1 MSDVFIVIARNACV
15 YFLSALQWPALP
27 NGEYHQGIARMSD
40 SFAATEE
47 ELRST
52 DVSFGVR
59 AMLFVTVPVA
69 LIASVAGW
77 FLRSIAPDERARV
90 AAAWTM
96 WLALL
101 VAWIAVAAGRRLRFE
116 KRAGRTIMRLPI
128 YGGNPDWRLFNRWVL
143 SGTLVLFGFLGLFWS
158 AANAMQ
164 TQTIGGTVW
173 AVFNFGSL
181 TLAGLAAYSVTLWWW
196 GRDIRLCEAGV
207 LWDRRIIPWS
217 EVHERWDP
225 DRDTLTLSG
234 LDQHRRRLVCA
245 VLVPE
250 QRREA
255 VLALLQE
262 KIPLLQDKIRRL
274 KRNEF
279 DPVQGTS

>member
-1 MSDVFIVIARNACV
+1 MANISTE
-15 YFLSALQWPALP
+15 SQT
-27 NGEYHQGIARMSD
+27 MSD
-40 SFAATEE
+40 SFAAAEA
-47 ELRST
+47 ELHST

-59 AMLFVTVPVA
+59 TLLFVTVPVA
-69 LIASVAGW
+69 VIASVAGW
-77 FLRSIAPDERARV
+77 FLRSIAPDERVRV
-90 AAAWTM
+90 AVAWTM

-101 VAWIAVAAGRRLRFE
+101 VAWIAIAAVRRILFE

-128 YGGNPDWRLFNRWVL
+128 YGGNPDWRLFNRWAL
-143 SGTLVLFGFLGLFWS
+143 SGSLVLFGFLGLFWS
-158 AANAMQ
+158 AANAMNAH
-164 TQTIGGTVW
+164 TIGGTGW
-173 AVFNFGSL
+173 AVLNLGSL
-181 TLAGLAAYSVTLWWW
+181 ALAGLAAYSVTLWWW

-207 LWDRRIIPWS
+207 LWDRRIISWP

-225 DRDTLTLSG
+225 DRDTLTLFG
-234 LDQHRRRLVCA
+234 LDQHKNRLVCA

-262 KIPLLQDKIRRL
+262 KIPLLQEKIARL

-279 DPVQGTS
+279 DSASNG

>member
-1 MSDVFIVIARNACV
+1 MATIIMGLHVMSDP
-15 YFLSALQWPALP
+15 L
-27 NGEYHQGIARMSD
+27 
-40 SFAATEE
+40 AATED

-59 AMLFVTVPVA
+59 TMLFVTVPVA
-69 LIASVAGW
+69 LVASMAGA
-77 FLRSIAPDERARV
+77 FLRSIAPVEQTRV
-90 AAAWTM
+90 AVAWTM

-101 VAWIAVAAGRRLRFE
+101 VGWIAVAAGRRVRFE

-158 AANAMQ
+158 AANAMRAQ
-164 TQTIGGTVW
+164 TVGATVW
-173 AVFNFGSL
+173 AALNFGSL
-181 TLAGLAAYSVTLWWW
+181 SLAGAAAYSVTLWWW
-196 GRDIRLCEAGV
+196 GRDIRLCEVGV
-207 LWDRRIIPWS
+207 LWDRRIIDWS
-217 EVHERWDP
+217 EVYERWDP
-225 DRDTLTLSG
+225 DHDTLTLSG
-234 LDQHRRRLVCA
+234 FDQHKNRLVCA

-255 VLALLQE
+255 VLALLQK

-279 DPVQGTS
+279 DSVQESGR

>member
-1 MSDVFIVIARNACV
+1 
-15 YFLSALQWPALP
+15 
-27 NGEYHQGIARMSD
+27 MSD
-40 SFAATEE
+40 SFPAADTG
-47 ELRST
+47 LRST

-59 AMLFVTVPVA
+59 TMLLVTVPVA

-77 FLRSIAPDERARV
+77 FMRSIPPEERARV
-90 AAAWTM
+90 AVAWTM
-96 WLALL
+96 WLAIL
-101 VAWIAVAAGRRLRFE
+101 VAWIAVAAGRRIRFE
-116 KRAGRTIMRLPI
+116 KRAGRTFMRLPI
-128 YGGNPDWRLFNRWVL
+128 YGGNPDWRLFNRWLL

-158 AANAMQ
+158 AANAIQ
-164 TQTIGGTVW
+164 AQTIGG
-173 AVFNFGSL
+173 AVLAVLNLGSL

-207 LWDRRIIPWS
+207 LWDRRIIPWD
-217 EVHERWDP
+217 ELHERWDP

-234 LDQHRRRLVCA
+234 LDLHQVRLVCA

-274 KRNEF
+274 KRSAATQRSQN
-279 DPVQGTS
+279 

>member
-1 MSDVFIVIARNACV
+1 MTEISTE
-15 YFLSALQWPALP
+15 SQT
-27 NGEYHQGIARMSD
+27 MSD
-40 SFAATEE
+40 SFAAADTG
-47 ELRST
+47 LRST

-59 AMLFVTVPVA
+59 TMLLVTVPVA
-69 LIASVAGW
+69 MIASVAGW
-77 FLRSIAPDERARV
+77 FMRSIPPEERARV
-90 AAAWTM
+90 AVAWTM
-96 WLALL
+96 WLAIL
-101 VAWIAVAAGRRLRFE
+101 VAWIAVAAGRRIRFE
-116 KRAGRTIMRLPI
+116 KRAGRAIMRLPI

-143 SGTLVLFGFLGLFWS
+143 SGALVLFGFLGLFWS
-158 AANAMQ
+158 AAIAMQ
-164 TQTIGGTVW
+164 AQTIVGTVW
-173 AVFNFGSL
+173 AVLNFGSL

-234 LDQHRRRLVCA
+234 LDLHQVRLVCA

-262 KIPLLQDKIRRL
+262 KIPLLQEKIRRL
-274 KRNEF
+274 RQNEF
-279 DPVQGTS
+279 KSVQETAEERRE

>member
-1 MSDVFIVIARNACV
+1 
-15 YFLSALQWPALP
+15 
-27 NGEYHQGIARMSD
+27 MSD
-40 SFAATEE
+40 SFATADAN
-47 ELRST
+47 LRST

-59 AMLFVTVPVA
+59 TMLIVTVPVA
-69 LIASVAGW
+69 LIASVAGA

-90 AAAWTM
+90 AVAWTM

-101 VAWIAVAAGRRLRFE
+101 IAWIAVAAGRRIRFE

-158 AANAMQ
+158 AANAMRA
-164 TQTIGGTVW
+164 QTIGDTVW
-173 AVFNFGSL
+173 AVLSFGSL
-181 TLAGLAAYSVTLWWW
+181 SLAGAAAYSVTLWWW
-196 GRDIRLCEAGV
+196 GRDIRLCEVGV
-207 LWDRRIIPWS
+207 LWDRRTIAWS
-217 EVHERWDP
+217 EVYERWDP

-234 LDQHRRRLVCA
+234 LDQHKNRLVCA
-245 VLVPE
+245 VLIPE

-262 KIPLLQDKIRRL
+262 KIPLLQDRIRRL

-279 DPVQGTS
+279 DSVHRTG